1 MKKTSLAL
9 LVSSVIGIAY
19 AASDPMVFKYQTT
32 RDLVKPV
39 SFTEQ
44 FKQADAFNANSGS
57 FTFRVKNLS
66 ATGRKAK
73 EWGYS
78 SLFGIAN
85 PAFSSKYV
93 NFYMDRVLSDSFGI
107 EFLDTTQ
114 SATPLIPTR
123 NLSLYLPKNNR
134 DFRTITYVFD
144 KKGNK
149 IELYANGELKKTH
162 NNVKFLEDIEGLA
175 KAHLGENPHYG
186 KNKIKSR
193 ITGDVYYA
201 DFTKEVLTA
210 EQVQQKHQEIEN
222 AHRADLAKDSAKRE
236 AFGAFMTE
244 KIPLFQSEQ
253 HGSKNYRIPALIK
266 TKNDVVIAAIDK
278 RNDHGGDWGN
288 IDIAIRRSVDG
299 GKTWQDDQVVL
310 DLAAQPKND
319 AYPIT
324 GDMHKDTWASFLIDP
339 QMTVD
344 RNTGRVFMLVD
355 MFPEGKGLHNP
366 TRDMLRKGL
375 KPVGDGTGYKTIDG
389 KSYRLLLDKNKNPY
403 TVREGG
409 IVYDHLNQA
418 TNYRVVVE
426 GDPNIARRD
435 LGDLYQGDKRLG
447 NIFLQTL
454 ETGND
459 TAPLTI
465 YQTSYLWLTYS
476 DDDGKTWSNPIDL
489 TPQIKEDWMQ
499 FVGTGPGN
507 GLQLKNGNLVL
518 PIYYTNANRR
528 QSSALI
534 ISSDGGKTWTR
545 GESPND
551 SYLDQRGGSRLLTE
565 TDPEITESQVIELN
579 NGDLKMF
586 SRNQV
591 GLVRVSTSKD
601 GGYTWQKEAD
611 FPEELVDSYSQLSI
625 IKYSKLINN
634 KEYVVFA
641 NAHSTSRGRVNGK
654 VWLGEVQDN
663 GSIAWKYTTT
673 IDPNSYWYN
682 SLTELPNGDIGILY
696 EEDDKTMQ
704 YVSFNLQ
711 ELLWK
716 DNIIHR
722 DVRSSPKDNPIPFSH
737 ESGQAETYYKIG
749 DGEMVKVG
757 TGVNTD
763 KLVIDEGGVLLNQTT
778 DTSGKKQA
786 FAEVQVNAGGIV
798 RLGTADQ
805 IGYHQIKLNQGALDL
820 NGHSLTLDG
829 DQSEK
834 SGLYSE
840 TLVGQIVNESA
851 TPATLT
857 YTAGGKRTLQGKLGN
872 HRGKLDFTYKPHSTG
887 HFTVK
892 GDSHLNKLNLADNA
906 LFTLED
912 GHHTASQT
920 TLGTGAVLSVN
931 ADTRFTSINTNTIGR
946 GSLTKTG
953 KQAVSLTG
961 KFAHSGHTHFNEGI
975 TEFNG
980 VLENGTLTVAN
991 GATLAGNGD
1000 IRTKTT
1006 LERGSS
1012 VEPSALVGE
1021 TFEANT
1027 LRLNDVDNKGATVR
1041 LKVEN
1046 NSTEMAN
1053 WQYDQLL
1060 IQGKLDS
1067 EQSIPVDIELLGTQI
1082 GVSDKNHNGQYDANE
1097 GISLIQVKQGKA
1109 NQFHLRNTKAKEASF
1124 IYPLALIAVE
1134 KGLSVTPNNAWD
1146 YRLQNQIIDV
1156 NGKPIPAVANSNL
1169 NVLTRLAVQSRIP
1182 SYLVANNAMFA
1193 QGDTLRHQFMDNI
1206 GEEDRK
1212 GFYVK
1217 QQHGNS
1223 QYRSNL
1229 SFQDYGY
1236 SYQAKQNS
1244 TLFGGYLPFSESLTL
1259 HAGIGFSKQK
1269 VTPNAVDG
1277 TSHANY
1283 HTTSF
1288 LVGLQQ
1294 DWDKLQ
1300 FTHHLGYHS
1309 HRGSMNLSDRDNIA
1323 TVRGKQLHLSGQ
1335 LGYRTTMDKVTITPT
1350 FGLSYDRLNTK
1361 AIDHLSQWQVAVEP
1375 KTVFSQYIGSQL
1387 SVKLDKIR
1395 LKTGVFYENR
1405 LEREGKVAITAQQ
1418 SGDFRTGKLGNA
1430 LLVNTVVDFSLT
1442 SRFSLGLQAS
1452 YRHALGQAKLQQTQI
1467 SGKLEYRF

>member
-9 LVSSVIGIAY
+9 LISSTISMNMAY
-19 AASDPMVFKYQTT
+19 AASDQMVFKYQTT
-32 RDLVKPV
+32 SELLKPLDLTDIFEEKKAF
-39 SFTEQ
+39 S
-44 FKQADAFNANSGS
+44 ADSGS
-57 FTFRVKNLS
+57 FTFSIRNLS
-66 ATGRKAK
+66 A
-73 EWGYS
+73 YS
-78 SLFGIAN
+78 SREKSVGFTSFFGVETEESQ
-85 PAFSSKYV
+85 PL
-93 NFYMDRVLSDSFGI
+93 NFYIDRINDEDKFGI
-107 EFLDTTQ
+107 EIGGKRSLVEGDE
-114 SATPLIPTR
+114 
-123 NLSLYLPKNNR
+123 LSFKLPKSSTE
-134 DFRTITYVFD
+134 FRTITYTFD
-144 KKGNK
+144 KKNNK
-149 IELYANGELKKTH
+149 IEMYADGELQKTH
-162 NNVKFLEDIEGLA
+162 NASQFLNTIGDTFA
-175 KAHLGENPHYG
+175 VAHLGKAKLDQTFG
-186 KNKIKSR
+186 R
-193 ITGDVYYA
+193 MTGDLYYA

-210 EQVQQKHQEIEN
+210 DQIRQKHQQIQTDHKN
-222 AHRADLAKDSAKRE
+222 AIAQDRIKHDN
-236 AFGAFMTE
+236 FNAFMTP
-244 KIPLFQSEQ
+244 KTPLFQPGQ
-253 HGSKNYRIPALIK
+253 KGSKNYRIPALVT
-266 TKNDVVIAAIDK
+266 TKNGVVIAAIDK
-278 RNDHGGDWGN
+278 RIDHGGDWGN
-288 IDIAIRRSVDG
+288 IDTVIRRSLDG
-299 GKTWQDDQVVL
+299 GKTWEDDQVVI
-310 DLAAQPKND
+310 DTAAQPTNPS
-319 AYPIT
+319 YPIT
-324 GDMHKDTWASFLIDP
+324 GDMHKDVWSSFVIDP

-344 RNTGRVFMLVD
+344 RNTGRVFILVD
-355 MFPEGKGLHNP
+355 MFPEGKGLHSP
-366 TRDMLRKGL
+366 SIDMRRKGI
-375 KPVGDGTGYKTIDG
+375 KTVDSGTGYKNIDG
-389 KSYRLLLDKNKNPY
+389 KYYRVLLDKDQNPH
-403 TVREGG
+403 TVRENG
-409 IVYDHLNQA
+409 IVYNHLNQK
-418 TNYRVVVE
+418 TDYRVIIE

-435 LGDLYQGDKRLG
+435 LGDLYQGEKRLG
-447 NIFLQTL
+447 NIFLRTREQ
-454 ETGND
+454 GND

-465 YQTSYLWLTYS
+465 YPTSYLWLTYS
-476 DDDGKTWSNPIDL
+476 DDDGKTWSNPVDI
-489 TPQIKEDWMQ
+489 TPQIKADWMH
-499 FVGTGPGN
+499 FIGTGPGN
-507 GLQLKNGNLVL
+507 GIQLKNGNLL
-518 PIYYTNANRR
+518 MPIYYTNNSFM
-528 QSSALI
+528 QSSAVI
-534 ISSDGGKTWTR
+534 ISKDGGKTWER

-551 SYLDQRGGSRLLTE
+551 SYLAKYGSSSRLANSRQFNRAQV
-565 TDPEITESQVIELN
+565 TESQLIELN
-579 NGDLKMF
+579 NGDIKMF
-586 SRNQV
+586 SRNPQ
-591 GLVRVSTSKD
+591 GLVRISTSKD
-601 GGYTWQKEAD
+601 GGYTWQNDPD
-611 FPEELVDSYSQLSI
+611 FPEELLDSNSQTSI

-634 KEYVVFA
+634 KEYVIFA
-641 NAHSTSRGRVNGK
+641 NAHSSSRIRLNGK

-851 TPATLT
+851 PPATLT

-1012 VEPSALVGE
+1012 IEPSALVGE

-1283 HTTSF
+1283 RTTSF

-1405 LEREGKVAITAQQ
+1405 LEREGKVAIAAQQ
-1418 SGDFRTGKLGNA
+1418 SGNFRTGKLGNA
-1430 LLVNTVVDFSLT
+1430 LLVNTAVDFSLT
-1442 SRFSLGLQAS
+1442 PRFSLGLQAS